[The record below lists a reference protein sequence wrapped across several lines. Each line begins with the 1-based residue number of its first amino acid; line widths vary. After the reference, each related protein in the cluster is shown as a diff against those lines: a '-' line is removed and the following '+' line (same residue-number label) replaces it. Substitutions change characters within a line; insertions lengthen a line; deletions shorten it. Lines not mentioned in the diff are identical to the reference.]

1 MKNFF
6 KTIYEGAINW
16 AVIVSDII
24 IEVRKLKAEQYARKY
39 TKV

>member
-6 KTIYEGAINW
+6 KTIYEGLINW
-16 AVIVSDII
+16 AMTISDII
-24 IEVRKLKAEQYARKY
+24 IEVRKLKAEQFARKY

>member
-1 MKNFF
+1 MKQFIT
-6 KTIYEGAINW
+6 TIYKGSINW
-16 AVIVSDII
+16 AVTISDII